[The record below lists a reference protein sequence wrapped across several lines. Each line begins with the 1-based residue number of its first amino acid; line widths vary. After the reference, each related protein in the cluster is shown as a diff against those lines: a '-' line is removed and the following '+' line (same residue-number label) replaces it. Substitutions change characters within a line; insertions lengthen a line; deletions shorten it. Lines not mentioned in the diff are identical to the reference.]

1 MNKNKAFV
9 IGYPIRH
16 SRSPLIHGY
25 WLQKYGIAGSYE
37 KIEVLPEKLD
47 AFLAGMEQ
55 AGFIG
60 GNVTIPHK
68 ERVFEACAT
77 VTDVARKIG
86 AANTIWLEGSRL
98 CGDNTDVEGFLAN
111 LDADAPGWD
120 RTCEKAAVIGA
131 GGAARAILAGLAA
144 RGVNEVKI
152 VNRTSDRMT
161 ALAKDVENW
170 GFRRVTTHLL
180 GSPKPFAGEAL
191 LVNTTSLGMVGQP
204 PLSIALDGLKPDA
217 LVSDI
222 VYAPLQTE
230 LLLEAKKRSLRTS
243 SGLGML
249 LRQAAPAFERW
260 FGLRPDVTQD
270 LYDLVVA
277 DVERAHR

>member
-1 MNKNKAFV
+1 MTKNKAFV

-16 SRSPLIHGY
+16 SRSPLIHRY
-25 WLQKYGIAGSYE
+25 WLEKYSIAGSYE

-55 AGFIG
+55 SGFLG

-68 ERVFEACAT
+68 ERVFDACAS

-86 AANTIWLEGSRL
+86 AANTIWLEGGRL

-120 RTCEKAAVIGA
+120 MMCEKAAVIGA

-144 RGVNEVKI
+144 RGVKEVKI
-152 VNRTSDRMT
+152 VNRTADRMT
-161 ALAKDVENW
+161 ALASEVANW
-170 GFRRVTTHLL
+170 GFRRVTTHLF
-180 GSPKPFAGEAL
+180 GSPHPFAGEAL

-204 PLSIALDGLKPDA
+204 PLSIALDGLAPDA
-217 LVSDI
+217 VVSDI
-222 VYAPLQTE
+222 VYAPLETA
-230 LLLEAKKRSLRTS
+230 LLSEAKRRSLRTS

-260 FGLRPDVTQD
+260 FGFRPEVTQD
-270 LYDLVVA
+270 LHDLVAA
-277 DVERAHR
+277 DVQRAH